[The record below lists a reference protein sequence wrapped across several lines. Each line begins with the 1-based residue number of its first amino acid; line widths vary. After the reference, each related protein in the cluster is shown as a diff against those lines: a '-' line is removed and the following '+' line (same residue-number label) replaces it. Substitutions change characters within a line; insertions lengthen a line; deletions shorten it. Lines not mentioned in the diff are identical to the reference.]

1 MCERYITVIL
11 HCIYYIRIQT
21 WFNANEMVILIP
33 QEHTS
38 EEPQV
43 INLDNICMMD
53 GSCISTTQFSGC
65 GWIWKDNFGK
75 IQLMGIRNLIR
86 RDIGFNSEVGAL
98 RWEMESILQYSSCQS
113 FMTDCKDLVI
123 VKDPQAWPTFAT
135 ELKAIKT
142 LQICFP
148 DFKIS
153 HIPRVQN
160 GILDS
165 LAKTARSFH
174 RKLCYIGCSIPVLL
188 PRPPRI

>member
-1 MCERYITVIL
+1 MTFSEISEDAYTKEVSFSFGKLFLRKEVYHMCERYITVIL

-43 INLDNICMMD
+43 INLDNIYMMD

-75 IQLMGIRNLIR
+75 IQLMGIRNLRR

-98 RWEMESILQYSSCQS
+98 RWEMESILQHSSC
-113 FMTDCKDLVI
+113 
-123 VKDPQAWPTFAT
+123 
-135 ELKAIKT
+135 
-142 LQICFP
+142 
-148 DFKIS
+148 
-153 HIPRVQN
+153 
-160 GILDS
+160 
-165 LAKTARSFH
+165 
-174 RKLCYIGCSIPVLL
+174 
-188 PRPPRI
+188 